1 MLKDSIKFILK
12 NSIIFALVSLGFS
25 MIGALFPENEFT
37 LVIGNPL
44 VVSSVTYEHVLGH
57 IFWGAIIGLGT
68 LSIRYIILGGSF
80 AIFLDADH
88 LLQFLDIELVSRMS
102 HSIPFAVIV
111 SIVFFVVLR
120 GKDIRICAVA
130 FGAVLSHIAF
140 DIFLADVAFN
150 SDTEFPLFSPF
161 TFETVSFQGLDWVGM
176 QIIGVT
182 VVAVASYFYKRKEIR
197 LKKQSYENL
206 RIRFDSLN

>member
-25 MIGALFPENEFT
+25 MIGALFPESEFT
-37 LVIGNPL
+37 FVIGNPL

-57 IFWGAIIGLGT
+57 IFWGAVIGLGT

-120 GKDIRICAVA
+120 RKDIRICAVA

-161 TFETVSFQGLDWVGM
+161 TFETVSFQGLDWLGI

-182 VVAVASYFYKRKEIR
+182 VVAVTSYFYKRKEIR
-197 LKKQSYENL
+197 LKNNL
-206 RIRFDSLN
+206 TKT

>member
-1 MLKDSIKFILK
+1 MKDTIKFILK
-12 NSIIFALVSLGFS
+12 NSIIFAIVSFAFS
-25 MIGALFPENEFT
+25 MIGAFFPESEFT
-37 LVIGNPL
+37 FVIGNPL

-57 IFWGAIIGLGT
+57 IFWGAVIGLGT

-80 AIFLDADH
+80 AIFLDSDH

-111 SIVFFVVLR
+111 SIVFFVILR

-140 DIFLADVAFN
+140 DIFLADVALN
-150 SDTEFPLFSPF
+150 SGTEFPLFSPF
-161 TFETVSFQGLDWVGM
+161 TFETVSFQGLDWLGV
-176 QIIGVT
+176 QIIGVS
-182 VVAVASYFYKRKEIR
+182 VVAITSYFYKRKEIK
-197 LKKQSYENL
+197 LKNNL
-206 RIRFDSLN
+206 TKT

>member
-1 MLKDSIKFILK
+1 MKDSIKFILK
-12 NSIIFALVSLGFS
+12 NSIIFALVSFTFS
-25 MIGALFPENEFT
+25 MIGALFPESEFT
-37 LVIGNPL
+37 VVIGNPL
-44 VVSSVTYEHVLGH
+44 VVSSVTFEHVLGH
-57 IFWGAIIGLGT
+57 VFWGAIIGLGT

-80 AIFLDADH
+80 AIFLDSDH

-111 SIVFFVVLR
+111 SIVFFVILR

-150 SDTEFPLFSPF
+150 SGTKFPLFSPF
-161 TFETVSFQGLDWVGM
+161 TFETVSLQGLNWLGI
-176 QIIGVT
+176 QIIGVSI
-182 VVAVASYFYKRKEIR
+182 VAVTSYLFKRKQVG
-197 LKKQSYENL
+197 LEN
-206 RIRFDSLN
+206 SLTKT

>member
-12 NSIIFALVSLGFS
+12 NSIIFASVSFGFS
-25 MIGALFPENEFT
+25 MIGALFPESEFT
-37 LVIGNPL
+37 FVIGNPL

-120 GKDIRICAVA
+120 RKDIRICAVA

-161 TFETVSFQGLDWVGM
+161 TFETISFQGLDWLGI

-182 VVAVASYFYKRKEIR
+182 VVVVASYFYKRKEIR
-197 LKKQSYENL
+197 LKNNL
-206 RIRFDSLN
+206 TKT

>member
-1 MLKDSIKFILK
+1 MKDHIKFILK
-12 NSIIFALVSLGFS
+12 NSIIFAIVSFAFS
-25 MIGALFPENEFT
+25 MIGAFFPESEFT
-37 LVIGNPL
+37 FVIGNPL

-57 IFWGAIIGLGT
+57 IFWGAVIGLGT

-80 AIFLDADH
+80 AIFLDSDH

-111 SIVFFVVLR
+111 SIVFFVILR

-140 DIFLADVAFN
+140 DVFLADVLLN
-150 SDTEFPLFSPF
+150 SATKFPLFSPF
-161 TFETVSFQGLDWVGM
+161 TFETVSLQGLDWLGI
-176 QIIGVT
+176 QIIGVSL
-182 VVAVASYFYKRKEIR
+182 VAITSYFFKRKEI
-197 LKKQSYENL
+197 KVKN
-206 RIRFDSLN
+206 SLTKT

>member
-25 MIGALFPENEFT
+25 MIGALFPESEFT
-37 LVIGNPL
+37 FVIGNPL
-44 VVSSVTYEHVLGH
+44 VVSGVTYEHVLGH

-68 LSIRYIILGGSF
+68 LSIRYILLGGSF

-111 SIVFFVVLR
+111 SIVFFVILR
-120 GKDIRICAVA
+120 KKDIRICVVA

-140 DIFLADVAFN
+140 DIFLADVALN
-150 SDTEFPLFSPF
+150 SGTEFPLFSPF
-161 TFETVSFQGLDWVGM
+161 TFETVSFQGLDWLAI
-176 QIIGVT
+176 QIAGVSL
-182 VVAVASYFYKRKEIR
+182 VVIVSYFYKRKEIR
-197 LKKQSYENL
+197 LKNNL
-206 RIRFDSLN
+206 TKT

>member
-1 MLKDSIKFILK
+1 MKDIIKFILK
-12 NSIIFALVSLGFS
+12 NSIIFAIVSFAFS
-25 MIGALFPENEFT
+25 MIGAFFPESEFT
-37 LVIGNPL
+37 FVIGNPL

-57 IFWGAIIGLGT
+57 IFWGAVIGLGT

-80 AIFLDADH
+80 AIFLDSDH

-111 SIVFFVVLR
+111 SIVFFVILR

-140 DIFLADVAFN
+140 DVFLADVLLN
-150 SDTEFPLFSPF
+150 SATGFPLFSPF
-161 TFETVSFQGLDWVGM
+161 TFETVSLQGLDWLGI
-176 QIIGVT
+176 QIIGVSI
-182 VVAVASYFYKRKEIR
+182 VAITSYFFKRKEI
-197 LKKQSYENL
+197 KVKN
-206 RIRFDSLN
+206 SLTKT

>member
-1 MLKDSIKFILK
+1 MKDHIKFILK
-12 NSIIFALVSLGFS
+12 NSIIFAIVSFSFS
-25 MIGALFPENEFT
+25 MIGAFFPESEFT
-37 LVIGNPL
+37 FVIGNPL

-57 IFWGAIIGLGT
+57 IFWGAVIGLGT

-80 AIFLDADH
+80 AIFLDSDH

-111 SIVFFVVLR
+111 SIVFFVILR

-140 DIFLADVAFN
+140 DVFLADVLLN
-150 SDTEFPLFSPF
+150 SATKFPLFSPF
-161 TFETVSFQGLDWVGM
+161 TFETVSLQGLDWLGI
-176 QIIGVT
+176 QIIGVSI
-182 VVAVASYFYKRKEIR
+182 VAITSYFFKRKEI
-197 LKKQSYENL
+197 KVKN
-206 RIRFDSLN
+206 SLTKT

>member
-1 MLKDSIKFILK
+1 MKDTIKFILK
-12 NSIIFALVSLGFS
+12 NSIIFAIVSFAFS
-25 MIGALFPENEFT
+25 MIGAFFPESEFT
-37 LVIGNPL
+37 FVIGNPL

-57 IFWGAIIGLGT
+57 IFWGAVIGLGT

-80 AIFLDADH
+80 AIFLDSDH

-111 SIVFFVVLR
+111 SIVFFVILR

-140 DIFLADVAFN
+140 DVFLADVLLN
-150 SDTEFPLFSPF
+150 SATKFPLFSPF
-161 TFETVSFQGLDWVGM
+161 TFETVSLQGLDWLGI
-176 QIIGVT
+176 QIIGVSI
-182 VVAVASYFYKRKEIR
+182 VAIVSYFYKRKEI
-197 LKKQSYENL
+197 KVKNNL
-206 RIRFDSLN
+206 TKT

>member
-25 MIGALFPENEFT
+25 MIGALFPESEFT
-37 LVIGNPL
+37 FVIGNPL
-44 VVSSVTYEHVLGH
+44 VVSGVTYEHVLGH
-57 IFWGAIIGLGT
+57 IFWGAVIGLGT

-120 GKDIRICAVA
+120 RKDIRICAVA

-161 TFETVSFQGLDWVGM
+161 TFETVSFQGLDWLGI

-182 VVAVASYFYKRKEIR
+182 IVVVVSYFYKRKEIK
-197 LKKQSYENL
+197 LKNNL
-206 RIRFDSLN
+206 TKT